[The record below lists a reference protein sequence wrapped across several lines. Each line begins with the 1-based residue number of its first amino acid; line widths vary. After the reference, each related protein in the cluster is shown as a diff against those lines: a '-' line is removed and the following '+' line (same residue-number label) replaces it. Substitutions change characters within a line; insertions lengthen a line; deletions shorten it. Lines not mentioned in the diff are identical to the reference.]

1 MKATQTAVI
10 ALVGLFYLG
19 GCDSTASEVHASARI
34 QVPIDTHYQL
44 DRVRDRVWGL
54 TAGGVSVQEG
64 RQGQRTELLLP
75 GWFVA
80 GIQHSCPPALALG
93 PDGEAVVTSNVI
105 PTLWRVDAVS
115 RAVSAHPLV
124 LDADNDKDVGF
135 SGLVYSPEHTAYF
148 AVSSSHRSLWKIDAS
163 LTRAEKISFAVL
175 PEAVRADRRVSGRAH
190 CLRAQ
195 RLLNQ
200 FAQSS

>member
-1 MKATQTAVI
+1 MKATQTAAI
-10 ALVGLFYLG
+10 ALVGLVFLG

-34 QVPIDTHYQL
+34 EAPIDTRYQL
-44 DRVRDRVWGL
+44 DLVRDRIWGL
-54 TAGGVSVQEG
+54 TGSGVSVQEG
-64 RQGQRTELLLP
+64 RHGRKSELSLP

-80 GIQHSCPPALALG
+80 GALHSCPPALALG
-93 PDGEAVVTSNVI
+93 PDGEAVITSNVI
-105 PTLWRVDAVS
+105 STLWKVDPVS

-135 SGLVYSPEHTAYF
+135 SGLVYAPEHAAYF
-148 AVSSSHRSLWKIDAS
+148 AVSGGQGTLWKIDAS
-163 LTRAEKISFAVL
+163 LTRAEKVSFAVL
-175 PEAVRADRRVSGRAH
+175 PEAVRADRTASGRLH

-195 RLLNQ
+195 RLLYR